1 MKVVYDSRSIRQRI
15 EDENRDANLASV
27 QARID
32 FLCLLDG
39 VPVETDSKEEATY
52 E

>member
-1 MKVVYDSRSIRQRI
+1 MQIIKAPIDLKAAA
-15 EDENRDANLASV
+15 ENENRDANLASV

-39 VPVETDSKEEATY
+39 VPVETDSKEEMAH